1 MKGELI
7 KKSIDINAPK
17 DKVWNVLV
25 DNERN
30 RIWYAEFSQGTQT
43 DTDWNVG
50 SKASFTDATGN
61 GLLAKVA
68 VNKPHEMLSVTYEGM
83 VTAGQEDRESD
94 LAREMQGGYE
104 TYWLKEQDGSTR
116 LEIEC
121 TMAPE
126 YLDSMS
132 EAWEKALL
140 KVRELAENN

>member
-1 MKGELI
+1 
-7 KKSIDINAPK
+7 
-17 DKVWNVLV
+17 
-25 DNERN
+25 
-30 RIWYAEFSQGTQT
+30 
-43 DTDWNVG
+43 
-50 SKASFTDATGN
+50 
-61 GLLAKVA
+61 
-68 VNKPHEMLSVTYEGM
+68 
-83 VTAGQEDRESD
+83 
-94 LAREMQGGYE
+94 MQGGYE